1 MKSPL
6 QGTFTVLGWTF
17 LLLFGIGLLHSSAQR
32 APRNQPTMPSLVN
45 ADETL
50 IYSVHYGFLTLGE
63 VILEPVRDT
72 VYLGKNAHYSRT
84 VIRSN
89 PSIPFVGK
97 KERHFHSIF
106 AYNDTIA
113 YGLNFWTDSIHD
125 NEYLD
130 SRYIFD
136 YDKGKVFIY
145 EFEEPT
151 DTLDLDGPADSGP
164 TLHLIT
170 RLYAG
175 MNANRTYPIYISN
188 EKGDVEMTYTSK
200 VDQIDSEAFD
210 GKVSAYY
217 SFGNANVKGPFGFS
231 GAYKAWHMTND
242 SRIPIEAHVRV
253 WVGNVKVKLKS
264 YSNK

>member
-1 MKSPL
+1 MKTPL
-6 QGTFTVLGWTF
+6 PGSFTIIAWTF
-17 LLLFGIGLLHSSAQR
+17 LLIFCIGLLHSSAQR
-32 APRNQPTMPSLVN
+32 APRSQPTMTSLVN
-45 ADETL
+45 TDETMV
-50 IYSVHYGFLTLGE
+50 YSVHYGFLTLGE
-63 VILEPVRDT
+63 VILEHVRDT
-72 VYLGKNAHYSRT
+72 VYQGKKAYYSRT
-84 VIRSN
+84 IIRSN
-89 PSIPFVGK
+89 PSIPFVGR

-125 NEYLD
+125 NEYMD

-145 EFEEPT
+145 EFEVPT

-175 MNANRTYPIYISN
+175 LNAKRTYPIYISN
-188 EKGDVEMTYTSK
+188 EKGNVEMTYTSK
-200 VDQIDSEAFD
+200 VEQVSSEAF
-210 GKVSAYY
+210 GGNVSAYY

-242 SRIPIEAHVRV
+242 SRIPLEAHVRV
-253 WVGNVKVKLKS
+253 WVGNVRVKLKS
-264 YSNK
+264 YTKK

>member
-6 QGTFTVLGWTF
+6 QGSFTMLGWTF
-17 LLLFGIGLLHSSAQR
+17 LLIFGIGLLHSTAQR
-32 APRNQPTMPSLVN
+32 APRTQPTMPALVN
-45 ADETL
+45 ADETM

-63 VILEPVRDT
+63 VILEHVKDT
-72 VYLGKNAHYSRT
+72 MYQGKKAYYSRT
-84 VIRSN
+84 IIRSN
-89 PSIPFVGK
+89 PSIPFVGR

-130 SRYIFD
+130 SRYVFD
-136 YDKGKVFIY
+136 YDKKKVFIY

-151 DTLDLDGPADSGP
+151 DTLALDGPADSGP

-175 MNANRTYPIYISN
+175 MNAKRTYPIYISN
-188 EKGDVEMTYTSK
+188 EKGNVEMTYTSK
-200 VDQIDSEAFD
+200 VEQIASEAF
-210 GKVSAYY
+210 GGNVSAYY
-217 SFGNANVKGPFGFS
+217 SYGNANVKGPFGFS
-231 GAYKAWHMTND
+231 GAYKAWHMTNE
-242 SRIPIEAHVRV
+242 SRIPLEAHVRV
-253 WVGNVKVKLKS
+253 WVGNVRVKLKS
-264 YSNK
+264 YTKK